1 MAFDPV
7 ADPTAY
13 IDKIFEFDEERRR
26 EFNQVSEGSNDFTSG
41 SAAEGAFICRGVQ
54 DHTKQNYEIDTMRPI
69 GEIPFQKSSQI
80 MTSTDQAG
88 YYRLRFNEVLLSC
101 LDKRFS
107 ELLKMNDTEKEYLD
121 GHLMKLYNKML
132 ESDNAHRNYYTTN
145 YDDGSPSVYGK
156 TDVAAAQIETD
167 TVLCIKLLFWPNI
180 VDPWFKRKRYWPCPE
195 IVSEINL
202 SKCHLVLKASNEDG
216 GSKDKWRLS
225 LSLAEAILSKDKSVF
240 QKKCYLLAKFMYYAN
255 LKQHT
260 DEETGRHLPSYL
272 LKTTMLSMLEQ
283 TNQEEWINLEVGK
296 CYIEVVCRLF
306 KRLADSLNLGYLAF
320 FFVEEINLLERGFS
334 KVFLK
339 KMAKR
344 IESVCEEWKGAEG
357 EKLFHARINHMY
369 NKIRLKESPSKKTGM
384 EFLDI
389 GYENNKTQYLRSGN
403 SNPTALSTM
412 EKMKATMENNNLTDD
427 QKDSIIKN
435 LQKDISIS
443 DMVKLSL
450 GGGVEL
456 EAEVA
461 QGFLTQ
467 KQADQARVKVSQT
480 ISKNLLDS
488 MQGNK
493 FLKQLPTLGN
503 HRLFNSILGNGNH
516 NVTRSRE
523 DIPDMSEQSSPQG
536 LLNQMSPR
544 AHLRPIFQ
552 EPQYVQS
559 NQERDGCRNCHCIL
573 M

>member
-1 MAFDPV
+1 MTFDPV
-7 ADPTAY
+7 GDPTAY
-13 IDKIFEFDEERRR
+13 IDKIFEFDEKTRK
-26 EFNQVSEGSNDFTSG
+26 EFNQVSEGSNDFMSG
-41 SAAEGAFICRGVQ
+41 SVAEGAFICRGVQ
-54 DHTKQNYEIDTMRPI
+54 DDTKQNYEMDTMRPI
-69 GEIPFQKSSQI
+69 GEIPFDKSSQI
-80 MTSTDQAG
+80 MTSTDQTG

-101 LDKRFS
+101 LDKKFS

-121 GHLMKLYNKML
+121 GHLMKLYNKIL
-132 ESDNAHRNYYTTN
+132 ESDSAHRNFYITN

-156 TDVAAAQIETD
+156 TDVAVAQIETD

-180 VDPWFKRKRYWPCPE
+180 VDPWFKRKRYWPRPE
-195 IVSEINL
+195 IVTEINL

-216 GSKDKWRLS
+216 SSKDTWRLS

-255 LKQHT
+255 LKKHT

-283 TNQEEWINLEVGK
+283 TNPEEWINLETGK

-306 KRLADSLNLGYLAF
+306 KRLADSLNVGYLAF
-320 FFVEEINLLERGFS
+320 FFAEEINLLGGGYSE
-334 KVFLK
+334 VFLK

-357 EKLFHARINHMY
+357 EKLFHARINDMY

-384 EFLDI
+384 KALEIFYD
-389 GYENNKTQYLRSGN
+389 NTKTQYLLSEN
-403 SNPTALSTM
+403 SNPTAVSTM
-412 EKMKATMENNNLTDD
+412 EKMKATMENDNLSDD
-427 QKDSIIKN
+427 QKHSIIKN

-443 DMVKLSL
+443 DMAKLSI

-467 KQADQARVKVSQT
+467 KQADQACVKVSQT
-480 ISKNLLDS
+480 ISMNLVDS

-493 FLKQLPTLGN
+493 FLRGLPTLGN
-503 HRLFNSILGNGNH
+503 HSFFESMIGNANH
-516 NVTRSRE
+516 NVTRSRA
-523 DIPDMSEQSSPQG
+523 DIPDMFEQLSPQG

-544 AHLRPIFQ
+544 AHSRPIVQ
-552 EPQYVQS
+552 ESRYVRS
-559 NQERDGCRNCHCIL
+559 NQDRDGCRNCHCIL

>member
-1 MAFDPV
+1 M
-7 ADPTAY
+7 
-13 IDKIFEFDEERRR
+13 
-26 EFNQVSEGSNDFTSG
+26 
-41 SAAEGAFICRGVQ
+41 
-54 DHTKQNYEIDTMRPI
+54 
-69 GEIPFQKSSQI
+69 
-80 MTSTDQAG
+80 
-88 YYRLRFNEVLLSC
+88 
-101 LDKRFS
+101 
-107 ELLKMNDTEKEYLD
+107 
-121 GHLMKLYNKML
+121 
-132 ESDNAHRNYYTTN
+132 
-145 YDDGSPSVYGK
+145 
-156 TDVAAAQIETD
+156 
-167 TVLCIKLLFWPNI
+167 
-180 VDPWFKRKRYWPCPE
+180 
-195 IVSEINL
+195 
-202 SKCHLVLKASNEDG
+202 
-216 GSKDKWRLS
+216 
-225 LSLAEAILSKDKSVF
+225 
-240 QKKCYLLAKFMYYAN
+240 
-255 LKQHT
+255 
-260 DEETGRHLPSYL
+260 
-272 LKTTMLSMLEQ
+272 
-283 TNQEEWINLEVGK
+283 VGK

-357 EKLFHARINHMY
+357 EKLFHARINDMY

-384 EFLDI
+384 ELLNI
-389 GYENNKTQYLRSGN
+389 VYENNKTQYLGSGN

-523 DIPDMSEQSSPQG
+523 DIPDMSEQSSPQS